1 LIRLCAI
8 LLLVCAELNA
18 VTVDRLAVTVGHTVI
33 TELQIDEELR
43 VTTLLNGQPV
53 SRDLESR
60 RAAADRLVE
69 QLLIQHE
76 MDLSR
81 YPAPTDEELDSYYN
95 GVQQTLGGEERM
107 RQLLTQYEL
116 TDQTLRSHLKA
127 QLATLR
133 FIEFRFRPDINISD
147 QEITVDYKNEVAEMR
162 ASSPLAKVPSL
173 DTAERDKLSQ
183 VLLEQ
188 RTDAALDTWLA
199 ESRKQ
204 VNIVYIDSA
213 LR

>member
-1 LIRLCAI
+1 MRYAVFFLLCFSA
-8 LLLVCAELNA
+8 LGA
-18 VTVDRLAVTVGHTVI
+18 VTVDRLAVTVGRTVI

-43 VTTLLNGQPV
+43 VSALLNGQPIN
-53 SRDLESR
+53 RDLDSR
-60 RAAADRLVE
+60 RGATDRLVE

-76 MDLSR
+76 IDLSR
-81 YPAPTDEELDSYYN
+81 YPAPTEEEIDSYYK
-95 GVQQTLGGEERM
+95 GVQQTLGGEARM
-107 RQLLTQYEL
+107 QQLLTTYDVAE
-116 TDQTLRSHLKA
+116 QTLRTHLRA
-127 QLATLR
+127 QLGTLR
-133 FIEFRFRPDINISD
+133 FIEFRFRPDINISEK
-147 QEITVDYKNEVAEMR
+147 EIAVEYKNKVQEMHALDPAANVPPLNSEER
-162 ASSPLAKVPSL
+162 A
-173 DTAERDKLSQ
+173 RLSQ

>member
-1 LIRLCAI
+1 MIRLVT
-8 LLLVCAELNA
+8 LLLFTCAALNA
-18 VTVDRLAVTVGHTVI
+18 VTVDKLAVAVGQTVI

-43 VTTLLNGQPV
+43 VMALLNGQPLN
-53 SRDLESR
+53 RDLDSR
-60 RAAADRLVE
+60 RTATDRLVE

-76 MDLSR
+76 MQLSR
-81 YPAPTDEELDSYYN
+81 YPAPTEEEIDSYYN
-95 GVQQTLGGEERM
+95 GVQQTLGGEPRM
-107 RQLLTQYEL
+107 KQLLSTFEISES
-116 TDQTLRSHLKA
+116 TLRAHLTA

-147 QEITVDYKNEVAEMR
+147 REITTEYKNKVATLLASNPR
-162 ASSPLAKVPSL
+162 ATVPVL
-173 DTAERDKLSQ
+173 DAAERDKLSQ
-183 VLLEQ
+183 VLLEE